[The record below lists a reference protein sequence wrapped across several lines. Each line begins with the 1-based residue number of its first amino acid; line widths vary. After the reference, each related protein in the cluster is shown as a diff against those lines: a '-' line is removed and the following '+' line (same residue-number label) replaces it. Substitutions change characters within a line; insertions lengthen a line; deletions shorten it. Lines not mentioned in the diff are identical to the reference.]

1 MSNQGAGYNYV
12 IFYFALSFGNWTLGS
27 SLIGIGLNYWQA
39 ILAIFISQFISSIA
53 MLFNSRA
60 ASRYHIG
67 YPIVA
72 RSVFGMW
79 GSYYFVGARAIL
91 AV

>member
-1 MSNQGAGYNYV
+1 
-12 IFYFALSFGNWTLGS
+12 
-27 SLIGIGLNYWQA
+27 
-39 ILAIFISQFISSIA
+39 

-67 YPIVA
+67 FPIVA

>member
-60 ASRYHIG
+60 ASVYHVG
-67 YPIVA
+67 YPCECLL
-72 RSVFGMW
+72 SQ
-79 GSYYFVGARAIL
+79 
-91 AV
+91 